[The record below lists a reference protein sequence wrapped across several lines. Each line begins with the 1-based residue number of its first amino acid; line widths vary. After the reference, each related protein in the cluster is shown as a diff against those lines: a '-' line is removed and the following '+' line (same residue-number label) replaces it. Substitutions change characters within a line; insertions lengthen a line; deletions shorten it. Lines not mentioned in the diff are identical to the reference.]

1 MDHDDPRGP
10 TFTQRAYLSHAG
22 ESLTMVFGA
31 MRNIRTL
38 SGVFGLGFLVNH
50 VFHRAPRDAK

>member
-1 MDHDDPRGP
+1 VREPRASP
-10 TFTQRAYLSHAG
+10 
-22 ESLTMVFGA
+22 LTMVFGA

-50 VFHRAPRDAK
+50 VFYRAQRESR